1 MDGNTQTTSSG
12 IARGY
17 PSSGVDTSGCDPV
30 KTKRTAPYKPWQEI
44 AATKKAEQLSRIPKE
59 WMFSGA
65 GIPTDAVDLR
75 RIASLSGILSA
86 RELAITSEAYD
97 ATALLAKIAD
107 GTFTSVEVVTAFCK
121 RAAVAQQV
129 CNCLTEI
136 MFADAI
142 AVAERLDEEY
152 NRTGET
158 VGPLHGLPMTFKA
171 CLPSTYRSDEAGQG
185 YDASDGYISRA
196 FDPSTTNSYLVS
208 LVRAAGAVI
217 IAKTNTPQTMLVAE
231 AHNNV
236 FGRTKN
242 PVVSH
247 LTCGGSS
254 GGEGSVLAFRG
265 SSLGIG
271 TDVGGSIRVPAAA
284 NGIYGYKPS
293 FGVLPMLGYAA
304 SSWTGM
310 NTGVPAVCGPM
321 ARSARD
327 LSLLT
332 KAVRASKPWLDD
344 PAIIPYV
351 LERGSSDRL
360 PIIGVIEKSGLT
372 PHPPVLRAIREA
384 SDQLRQAG
392 YQVKPFG
399 PVDFMEIDKVAR
411 QLFTLDGLSYQKR
424 ELSKVGE
431 PPVPSVKNI
440 NYWGIPPKA
449 PEEMWVWNTRKLAL
463 QKQML
468 DLWNAAGVDVVLC
481 PAGPHTAVKPDE
493 WAHVIYT
500 VAWNVV
506 DVDRKASEY
515 RIEKASGLGNI
526 PLAPT
531 LGDTEALVKGGPDV
545 KSDPCALRDLPPQP
559 AERLLVVPK

>member
-1 MDGNTQTTSSG
+1 MPSQTDEETLDASG
-12 IARGY
+12 L
-17 PSSGVDTSGCDPV
+17 DTSGCDPV
-30 KTKRTAPYKPWQEI
+30 KTKRTTPYKPWQEI
-44 AATKKAEQLSRIPKE
+44 AAAKKAEQRSRIPEE
-59 WMFSGA
+59 WIIQGK
-65 GIPTDAVDLR
+65 GLPIDAVDLR
-75 RIASLSGILSA
+75 PIASLSGVLSD
-86 RELAITSEAYD
+86 RELEITSQTYD

-107 GTFTSVEVVTAFCK
+107 ATYSSVEVTTAFSK
-121 RAAVAQQV
+121 RAAIAHQV

-142 AVAERLDEEY
+142 AAAEKLDEKY
-152 NRTGET
+152 NRSGRTECF
-158 VGPLHGLPMTFKA
+158 HIK
-171 CLPSTYRSDEAGQG
+171 G

-196 FDPSTTNSYLVS
+196 FDPSTTDSYLVS
-208 LVRAAGAVI
+208 LVQAAGAVI

-231 AHNNV
+231 AHNNL

-254 GGEGSVLAFRG
+254 GGEASVLAFRG
-265 SSLGIG
+265 SPLGIG

-321 ARSARD
+321 GHSVRD
-327 LSLLT
+327 LSLLA
-332 KAVRASKPWLDD
+332 KVVRASRPWVDD
-344 PAIIPYV
+344 PTIIPYIC
-351 LERGSSDRL
+351 ERGSSDRL
-360 PIIGVIEKSGLT
+360 PVVGVIEKSGLT
-372 PHPPVLRAIREA
+372 PHPPVLRGIREA
-384 SDQLRQAG
+384 SEKLRQAG
-392 YQVKPFG
+392 YQVKSFE
-399 PVDFMEIDKVAR
+399 PVDFMEIDKVTR

-440 NYWGIPPKA
+440 NFWEIPPKK
-449 PEEMWVWNTRKLAL
+449 PEEMWVWNTKRLAI

-468 DLWNAAGVDVVLC
+468 DLWRAAGVDVVLC

-493 WAHVIYT
+493 WSHIAYT
-500 VAWNVV
+500 VAWNAV
-506 DVDRKASEY
+506 DYPAVIIPYTHADADLDPVYENFEPLSKEDEKSQACYDPKLMHGAPVNLQIVAQRLCDEQLLKDVEIIDRVLNEGK
-515 RIEKASGLGNI
+515 
-526 PLAPT
+526 T
-531 LGDTEALVKGGPDV
+531 
-545 KSDPCALRDLPPQP
+545 
-559 AERLLVVPK
+559 

>member
-1 MDGNTQTTSSG
+1 MEVSSL
-12 IARGY
+12 
-17 PSSGVDTSGCDPV
+17 DTSGCDPV
-30 KTKRTAPYKPWQEI
+30 KTRRTTPYRPWHEI
-44 AATKKAEQLSRIPKE
+44 AGAKKAEQLSRIPKE
-59 WMFSGA
+59 WILPDSA
-65 GIPTDAVDLR
+65 LVTDAVDLR
-75 RIASLSGILSA
+75 PIASLSGILSG
-86 RELAITSEAYD
+86 RELEITGETYD

-107 GTFTSVEVVTAFCK
+107 GTYTSVEVVTAFCK

-142 AVAERLDEEY
+142 AAAGKLDEEY
-152 NRTGET
+152 SRTGKT
-158 VGPLHGLPMTFKA
+158 VGPLHGLPMTFKE
-171 CLPSTYRSDEAGQG
+171 CFHVKG

-196 FDPSTTNSYLVS
+196 FDPSTTDSYLVS
-208 LVRAAGAVI
+208 LVRAAGAVV

-231 AHNNV
+231 AHNNL

-254 GGEGSVLAFRG
+254 GGEASVLAFRG
-265 SSLGIG
+265 SPLGIG

-321 ARSARD
+321 GHSARD

-332 KAVRASKPWLDD
+332 KVVRAFKPWVED
-344 PAIIPYV
+344 PAMIPHIC
-351 LERGSSDRL
+351 ERGSSDRL
-360 PIIGVIEKSGLT
+360 PVVGVIEKSGIT

-384 SDQLRQAG
+384 SEKLRQAG
-392 YQVKPFG
+392 YQVKPFE
-399 PVDFMEIDKVAR
+399 PVDLLEIDKVTR

-424 ELSKVGE
+424 ELAKVGE

-440 NYWGIPPKA
+440 GFWEVPPKA
-449 PEEMWVWNTRKLAL
+449 PEEMWVWNTRKLAM

-468 DLWNAAGVDVVLC
+468 DLWKAAGVDVVLC
-481 PAGPHTAVKPDE
+481 PAGPHTAVRPHE
-493 WAHVIYT
+493 WTLITYT
-500 VAWNVV
+500 VAWNAV
-506 DVDRKASEY
+506 DYPAVIIPYTHADADLDPVYESFEPLSDEDKAAQAQYDPKLMHGAPVNLQIVAQRLEDEQLLKDVEMIDRVLNEGK
-515 RIEKASGLGNI
+515 
-526 PLAPT
+526 T
-531 LGDTEALVKGGPDV
+531 PDV
-545 KSDPCALRDLPPQP
+545 
-559 AERLLVVPK
+559 